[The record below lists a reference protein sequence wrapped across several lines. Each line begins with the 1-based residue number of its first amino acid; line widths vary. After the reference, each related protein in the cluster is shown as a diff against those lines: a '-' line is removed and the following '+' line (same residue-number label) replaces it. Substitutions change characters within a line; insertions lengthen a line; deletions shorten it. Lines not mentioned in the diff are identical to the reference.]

1 MTLLLL
7 LWMAACDDDCA
18 GPAVGSVNLTVT
30 GPPAGVSATWT
41 LDGDTEDCERIADTL
56 VCGWDVV
63 GAITVEVD
71 APGYSEFSAT
81 VTVDGDGCHAVAEV
95 LEVTLE
101 AE

>member
-30 GPPAGVSATWT
+30 GPSAGVSATWT
-41 LDGDTEDCERIADTL
+41 LDGDTEDCERIAETW
-56 VCGWDVV
+56 VCGWDAI
-63 GAITVEVD
+63 GAITVDVD
-71 APGYSEFSAT
+71 APGYAAFSTT
-81 VTVDGDGCHAVAEV
+81 VTVGGEGCHAVAEV
-95 LEVTLE
+95 LEVTLV